1 MPKDEELSPGQKAVK
16 TKGPKKL
23 RKAARRA
30 ADTRAIRS
38 AVAQA
43 MKSLAV
49 VQKALEKIDRSAKPG
64 KRPPEEEGV
73 ESSLTGAARES

>member
-1 MPKDEELSPGQKAVK
+1 MPKDEELSPGKKSAQ

-43 MKSLAV
+43 TKSLAAAV
-49 VQKALEKIDRSAKPG
+49 AKLDLVQKALEKIDSSAKPG
-64 KRPPEEEGV
+64 KRPPKKKG
-73 ESSLTGAARES
+73 